1 MRILQAG
8 FTEAL
13 RLRLT
18 TAPWLPFSTTS
29 ATFTETFP
37 LMLMGMAL
45 MRTGLFTGSWSG
57 ATLRRMAWSG
67 IGAGGALSLA
77 LIGWGWRHGFPPRA
91 MFALMGSLAAMP
103 HLLMALGY
111 LAALLLLWPRIAQT
125 AAGRRI
131 AAAGRCAFTNYIGTT
146 ILMTALFSGW
156 GLGLGG
162 VLPRGWVVLFV
173 PLGWAAMLAWPEAW
187 LARFG
192 IGPLEGLWRRL
203 TWLGVPAP
211 VRRTGVR
218 A

>member
-1 MRILQAG
+1 
-8 FTEAL
+8 
-13 RLRLT
+13 
-18 TAPWLPFSTTS
+18 
-29 ATFTETFP
+29 
-37 LMLMGMAL
+37 
-45 MRTGLFTGSWSG
+45 
-57 ATLRRMAWSG
+57 
-67 IGAGGALSLA
+67 
-77 LIGWGWRHGFPPRA
+77 